1 MSNPDPIVTAWV
13 TKYALTRGYLMLVNG
28 QHCVSI
34 DPSLLSCDHSHDD
47 AYGNEWHLSEQNAFK
62 RAEEMR
68 VAKIEALKKQ
78 IYNIEKHISK
88 IQNMQFFVIDCRK

>member
-1 MSNPDPIVTAWV
+1 MGD
-13 TKYALTRGYLMLVNG
+13 
-28 QHCVSI
+28 
-34 DPSLLSCDHSHDD
+34 
-47 AYGNEWHLSEQNAFK
+47 EWHLSEQNAFK

-78 IYNIEKHISK
+78 ISNIEKHISK